1 MSRKRGCAAAV
12 LSVLRGNRRNRERRN
27 NMKKLFTGVLALL
40 LMAWLA
46 IPVETT
52 SYTKAEE
59 NKQMAHQIAEMLRA
73 EGHPENHPVIVA
85 CQEWWR
91 AEDNAQKTIPEYPT
105 KAQRAEYPVAA
116 AVWQLLRE
124 AGLSEACA
132 AGILGN
138 MMAEVGG
145 HTLDLDLY
153 MKKDGYYGL
162 CAWSLYYC
170 PEVDGLGAPG
180 QIAYLLDTLDSNMKV
195 AGGSADTFLAL
206 VSARDTAK
214 YFSDKYE
221 RPAVYSQQRAENA
234 ARAMEYFGG

>member
-1 MSRKRGCAAAV
+1 MKDHNKAVTLAAILTIAIMLFARGLDARA
-12 LSVLRGNRRNRERRN
+12 
-27 NMKKLFTGVLALL
+27 
-40 LMAWLA
+40 
-46 IPVETT
+46 T
-52 SYTKAEE
+52 SYTKADE
-59 NKQMAHQIAEMLRA
+59 NKAMAHQIAEMLRA
-73 EGHPENHPVIVA
+73 EGHPESHPVIIA

-91 AEDNAQKTIPEYPT
+91 AEDNAQKERPEYTT
-105 KAQRAEYPVAA
+105 KEQRAEYPVAA

-132 AGILGN
+132 AGIIGN

-153 MKKDGYYGL
+153 MRQGGYYGL

-180 QIAYLLDTLDSNMKV
+180 QIDFLMKTLDSNMRV
-195 AGGSADTFLAL
+195 AGGSAEAFLGL
-206 VSARDTAK
+206 TDAREAAK

-221 RPAVYSQQRAENA
+221 RPAVWSQQRADNA
-234 ARAMEYFGG
+234 VKALDYFGGDKSYE